1 MTLAQALAARCF
13 IMGSGCSARGAPS
26 RVAVDVEGGA
36 RGSHPSWNKPL
47 AKQPSVL
54 FFHDHDAALWSQI
67 AESLRSFAER
77 CKSGAIASVLDLL
90 QHLREIRRLTC
101 NHHKLVFLKKAIT
114 CAPDVNI
121 CTLEVMLQ
129 TVMPFLA
136 LLVRDLPVLFRDG
149 LRCMPQG
156 RTDQVFLTRRQCVAL
171 LAAALFGAIP
181 SPDLQ
186 VKAQARRLSM
196 PGFDLGFVLDAEVTK
211 CLCLLCYFAQVA
223 EAQDGFLEEVVSF
236 ARRVEE
242 VKSLEFWR
250 MVNKPLTRASVMEHS
265 GIEDSHEN
273 LQADFANE
281 YLGGG
286 VLQRGNVQE
295 EIRFS
300 VCPECLV
307 GMLICEQMLFNEAIF
322 IVGAQQFCRYRGYGG
337 SFAFDSPYREV
348 PRGTA
353 DRRGRVGPH
362 IVALDA
368 LVFPGEAQYEEVYIH
383 RELTKAFVA
392 CLGDLSED
400 ACKRRPAFATGN
412 WGCGVFGG
420 DPQLKC
426 LIQWIAAS
434 VAERD
439 MVYFPY
445 GDARMAGVGKVFDAI
460 QSSGARCNDLFR
472 LLTLGHKA
480 KSVFKDVLKALPQGA
495 AKPS

>member
-1 MTLAQALAARCF
+1 MDAEGEVQAPHAALAAPE
-13 IMGSGCSARGAPS
+13 GADDDDRVSPDSPPS
-26 RVAVDVEGGA
+26 SD
-36 RGSHPSWNKPL
+36 KPP
-47 AKQPSVL
+47 AGQPSVV

-67 AESLRSFAER
+67 AESLQSFAER
-77 CKSGAIASVLDLL
+77 CKSGEISSVLDLL
-90 QHLREIRRLTC
+90 QHLKEMRGLTRNRHQLAC
-101 NHHKLVFLKKAIT
+101 LQKAIAR
-114 CAPDVNI
+114 APDVDI
-121 CTLEVMLQ
+121 CTLEVMLR

-136 LLVRDLPVLFRDG
+136 LLARDLPALFRDG
-149 LRCMPQG
+149 LRCMTQR
-156 RTDQVFLTRRQCVAL
+156 RTDQVFLTRRQCAAL

-186 VKAQARRLSM
+186 AKVQARQLAM

-223 EAQDGFLEEVVSF
+223 EAEDGFLEEVVSF
-236 ARRVEE
+236 ARRADEAR
-242 VKSLEFWR
+242 SLEFWR
-250 MVNKPLTRASVMEHS
+250 TVDKPLTRASVMEHS

-286 VLQRGNVQE
+286 VLQGGNVQE

-322 IVGAQQFCRYRGYGG
+322 IVGAQQFCKYRGYGG
-337 SFAFDSPYREV
+337 SFAFDRPYKEV
-348 PRGTA
+348 PRGAA
-353 DRRGRVGPH
+353 DGRGRVGPH

-368 LVFPGEAQYEEVYIH
+368 LVFPGTAQYEEGYIY

-400 ACKRRPAFATGN
+400 SCERRPAFATGN

-426 LIQWIAAS
+426 LIQWMAAS

-445 GDARMAGVGKVFDAI
+445 GDARMAGVGDVFDAI
-460 QSSGARCNDLFR
+460 QSSGARCSDLFR
-472 LLTLGHKA
+472 LLTLGHTA

-495 AKPS
+495 VTPS